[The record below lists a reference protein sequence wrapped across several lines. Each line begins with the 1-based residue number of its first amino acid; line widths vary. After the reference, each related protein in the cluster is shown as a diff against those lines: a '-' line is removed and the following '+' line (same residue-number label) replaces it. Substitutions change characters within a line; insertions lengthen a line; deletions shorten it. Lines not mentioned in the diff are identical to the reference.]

1 MQKAIQDE
9 EFEQAAK
16 LRDAIRALN
25 AQLAERERQ
34 TDIKVEPPKQ
44 IHAEGGEEHE

>member
-1 MQKAIQDE
+1 MIDRVDE
-9 EFEQAAK
+9 LNRQV
-16 LRDAIRALN
+16 RALN